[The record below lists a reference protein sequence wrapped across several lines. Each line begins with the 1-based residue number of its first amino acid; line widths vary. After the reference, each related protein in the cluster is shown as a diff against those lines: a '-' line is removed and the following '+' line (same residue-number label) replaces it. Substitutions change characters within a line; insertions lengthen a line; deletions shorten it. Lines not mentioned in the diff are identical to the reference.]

1 MYTIGIDLGGTNI
14 VASVVDDDYNI
25 IGTSK
30 TPTNSPRSADEI
42 FDDIADVCEEAVK
55 TAGLTMEDIDSVG
68 MGTPGTVNQD
78 GIIEFANN
86 LAFNNVPARTMLA
99 KRINKPEEKVFIEN
113 DANCAALG
121 EAYAGCGNGAKD
133 FVAVTL
139 GTGVGSGVIIGGK
152 IVNGVNYAGG
162 ECGHMVIVV
171 DGEQCSCGRKGCWEA
186 YASAT
191 ALIRQTKKAMEE
203 YPDSLMHKL
212 ATEEGKVSGR
222 TAFDAMRLG
231 DIAGIKV
238 VDDYIKYVACG
249 LINIV
254 NALQPEIICI
264 GGGICNEGETLMKP
278 LRRFVQSERYSI
290 HSKIQTKIVKAELGN
305 DAGVIGAALLGKV
318 K

>member
-78 GIIEFANN
+78 GVIEFANN

-191 ALIRQTKKAMEE
+191 ALIMQTKKAMEE

-212 ATEEGKVSGR
+212 AKEEGKVSGR

>member
-78 GIIEFANN
+78 GVIEFANN

-212 ATEEGKVSGR
+212 AKEEGKVSGR

-249 LINIV
+249 LINII